1 MDCRV
6 KPGNDEAAFLFG
18 NPTRG
23 HRSFTIRAYGE
34 SRLKRVS
41 LRLCCVGVEFALRKE
56 LRVQRMRRRMMLV
69 AIVVSGPVALG
80 PRVASAEGLFDFF
93 FGGAQKQQQR
103 QAPAQASFFADP
115 FGLNQQPAPPRPV
128 AAAGSGPAFCVRSCD
143 GKYFPIAGRGGA
155 TPVQMCQSF
164 CPASAT
170 KVFFGSSIDG
180 ASSST
185 GERYADSENAFAY
198 RKALR
203 ADCTCNGRD
212 PAGLAPV
219 DLTLDTS
226 LRPGDVIATTSGL
239 VAYTGIR
246 AGADQTADFTPV
258 ASYPG
263 LTADVRARL
272 GGMKVAPVTAETVA
286 NDAPLTDVSRDVL
299 PVSVVPKATSP
310 RAKRAEVN

>member
-1 MDCRV
+1 
-6 KPGNDEAAFLFG
+6 
-18 NPTRG
+18 
-23 HRSFTIRAYGE
+23 
-34 SRLKRVS
+34 
-41 LRLCCVGVEFALRKE
+41 
-56 LRVQRMRRRMMLV
+56 MRRRMMLV
-69 AIVVSGPVALG
+69 AVVVSGPVALA
-80 PRVASAEGLFDFF
+80 PRVASAEGLFDFLF
-93 FGGAQKQQQR
+93 AGPQKQQQR

-115 FGLNQQPAPPRPV
+115 FGLNQQPAPPPRP
-128 AAAGSGPAFCVRSCD
+128 AATAGSGPAFCVRSCD
-143 GKYFPIAGRGGA
+143 GKYFPLLARGGSS
-155 TPVQMCQSF
+155 PVQMCQAF

-219 DLTLDTS
+219 DLTLDSS

-239 VAYTGIR
+239 VAYSGIR
-246 AGADQTADFTPV
+246 ANQTAEFTPV

-272 GGMKVAPVTAETVA
+272 GGMKVAPVSAETVA
-286 NDAPLTDVSRDVL
+286 GDAPLADVSRDVL
-299 PVSVVPKATSP
+299 PVSVVPKAASV